1 MGMIVEKNMNLSE
14 DEKEKFCKEW
24 TETCKSLKKFFG
36 NVESKNDEEE
46 KKKENK

>member
-1 MGMIVEKNMNLSE
+1 MEMIVKKQMNLTE

-46 KKKENK
+46 EKGE